1 MDDSD
6 NPLFV
11 TALAKGLTVLAA
23 FVPGHGEMT
32 LGELTE
38 ATGLNK
44 STVQRS
50 AFTLEALGYL
60 VKDPNSRR
68 FRLTP
73 KSLELGGG
81 YLRLGELIER
91 ANPYLHEL
99 NRNTGESCNL
109 LEPCGSDMVYVA
121 RFASHK
127 EISIHVPL
135 GQRLPMYCTAAG
147 RAFLSA
153 LPPAEAR
160 DLLERS
166 DRVAMTQNTITELP
180 ELLEVVRRAHAEG
193 YATSNE
199 EYYVGDLAVGAPIVN
214 AEGRPL
220 GAINVAV
227 PFSRWTLAEAVTR
240 LAPMVINTAR
250 SVSNAARSIRS
261 FR

>member
-1 MDDSD
+1 M
-6 NPLFV
+6 

-121 RFASHK
+121 RFAKPQGNLDPCSAGPAPADVLH
-127 EISIHVPL
+127 
-135 GQRLPMYCTAAG
+135 RG
-147 RAFLSA
+147 RAGLS
-153 LPPAEAR
+153 
-160 DLLERS
+160 
-166 DRVAMTQNTITELP
+166 
-180 ELLEVVRRAHAEG
+180 
-193 YATSNE
+193 
-199 EYYVGDLAVGAPIVN
+199 VG
-214 AEGRPL
+214 
-220 GAINVAV
+220 
-227 PFSRWTLAEAVTR
+227 
-240 LAPMVINTAR
+240 LAPGRGAGICWNGLTGWR
-250 SVSNAARSIRS
+250 
-261 FR
+261 